1 MINFRDDIS
10 NERIDMARSM
20 TAFARQEMAKDWGT
34 LTLELRSVNHRYLD
48 VSLRM
53 PEDFRNQE
61 SKIREKISAKL
72 TRGKVDVGLRFS
84 RNETSNGEIVID
96 KELVQQ
102 IANAT
107 REIDHILYNPEAVSS
122 LDILRWPGVIKSQ
135 ELDVKELTTALFE
148 LVDDTLIDLLEGRER
163 EGEKLAELISL
174 RCQSISEVI
183 VNVKKRLP
191 EVMQLWREKLVTR
204 MQDASV
210 EVDENRLEQ
219 ELVIIAQKTDVD
231 EELDRLTTHVAE
243 VERVLKDKKPIG
255 RRLDFLM
262 QELNREANT
271 LGSKSIDTE
280 TTKASVDLK
289 VFIEQMREQIQN
301 IE

>member
-1 MINFRDDIS
+1 
-10 NERIDMARSM
+10 MARSM
-20 TAFARQEMAKDWGT
+20 TAFARQELAKDWGT

-48 VSLRM
+48 VSLRL
-53 PEDFRNQE
+53 PEDFRNLE

-72 TRGKVDVGLRFS
+72 ARGKVDVGLRFL
-84 RNETSNGEIVID
+84 RTETSSGEIIID

-102 IANAT
+102 IANAS

-122 LDILRWPGVIKSQ
+122 LDLLRWPGVIKTP
-135 ELDVKELTTALFE
+135 ELDSAELTTTLFE
-148 LVDDTLIDLLEGRER
+148 LLDVTLEELLEGRVR
-163 EGEKLAELISL
+163 EGEKLAGLIQQ
-174 RCQSISEVI
+174 RCQSISDVI
-183 VNVKKRLP
+183 VEVKKRLP
-191 EVMQLWREKLVTR
+191 EIMQIWREKLLKR
-204 MQDASV
+204 IQDASV

-231 EELDRLTTHVAE
+231 EELDRLATHVTE
-243 VERVLKDKKPIG
+243 VERVLKEQKPIG

-289 VFIEQMREQIQN
+289 VLIEQMREQIQN

>member
-1 MINFRDDIS
+1 
-10 NERIDMARSM
+10 MARSM
-20 TAFARQEMAKDWGT
+20 TAFARQELVKDWGI
-34 LTLELRSVNHRYLD
+34 LTLELRSVNHRYLE

-53 PEDFRNQE
+53 PEDFRNLE
-61 SKIREKISAKL
+61 PKIKEKIAAKL
-72 TRGKVDVGLRFS
+72 GRGKVDVGLRFTPGEVS
-84 RNETSNGEIVID
+84 RKEIALD

-102 IANAT
+102 ICNAS
-107 REIDHILYNPEAVSS
+107 REIDHILYNPNAVSS
-122 LDILRWPGVIKSQ
+122 LDILRWPGVIKTP
-135 ELDVKELTTALFE
+135 ELDSSELTTALFE
-148 LVDDTLIDLLEGRER
+148 LVDLTLNDMLEGRER
-163 EGEKLAELISL
+163 EGDKLADLIL
-174 RCQSISEVI
+174 QRCQSMSDVI
-183 VNVKKRLP
+183 IQVKKRLP
-191 EVMQLWREKLVTR
+191 EIMQIWREKLLKR
-204 MQDASV
+204 IQDASV

-219 ELVIIAQKTDVD
+219 ELVMIVQKTDVD
-231 EELDRLTTHVAE
+231 EELDRLATHIAE

-289 VFIEQMREQIQN
+289 VLIEQMREQIQN

>member
-1 MINFRDDIS
+1 
-10 NERIDMARSM
+10 MARSM
-20 TAFARQEMAKDWGT
+20 TAFARQELAKDWGT

-48 VSLRM
+48 ISMRM
-53 PEDFRNQE
+53 PEDFRNLE
-61 SKIREKISAKL
+61 PKIREKISAKL
-72 TRGKVDVGLRFS
+72 GRGKVDVGLKFTRADA
-84 RNETSNGEIVID
+84 TAGEISID
-96 KELVQQ
+96 KDLIQQ
-102 IANAT
+102 ISKAS

-122 LDILRWPGVIKSQ
+122 LDILRWPGVIKAP
-135 ELDVKELTTALFE
+135 ELDTDELSSALFE
-148 LVDDTLIDLLEGRER
+148 LLDTTLNDMLQGRER
-163 EGEKLAELISL
+163 EGEKLVTLIQQ
-174 RCQSISEVI
+174 RCQSINEVI
-183 VNVKKRLP
+183 EVVKKRLP
-191 EVMQLWREKLVTR
+191 EIMQIWREKLLTR
-204 MQDASV
+204 IQEASV

-231 EELDRLTTHVAE
+231 EELDRLVTHVTE

-289 VFIEQMREQIQN
+289 VLIEQMREQIQN

>member
-1 MINFRDDIS
+1 
-10 NERIDMARSM
+10 MARSM
-20 TAFARQEMAKDWGT
+20 TAFARQELVKDWGT

-53 PEDFRNQE
+53 PEDFRSLE
-61 SKIREKISAKL
+61 SKIREKVSAKL
-72 TRGKVDVGLRFS
+72 ARGKVDIGLRFS
-84 RNETSNGEIVID
+84 RTEISSGEIIID

-102 IANAT
+102 IANAS
-107 REIDHILYNPEAVSS
+107 REIDHILYNPEAISS
-122 LDILRWPGVIKSQ
+122 LDILRWPGVIKAP
-135 ELDVKELTTALFE
+135 ELDSDELTATLLE
-148 LVDDTLIDLLEGRER
+148 LVDDTLKDMLEGRER
-163 EGEKLAELISL
+163 EGDKLAELISQ

-183 VNVKKRLP
+183 TNVKERLP
-191 EVMQLWREKLVTR
+191 EIMQIWREKLLTR
-204 MQDASV
+204 IQDASV
-210 EVDENRLEQ
+210 DVDENRLEQ

-231 EELDRLTTHVAE
+231 EELDRLTTHVEE

-289 VFIEQMREQIQN
+289 VLIEQMREQIQN

>member
-1 MINFRDDIS
+1 
-10 NERIDMARSM
+10 MAFSM
-20 TAFARQEMAKDWGT
+20 TAFARQELIKEWGA

-48 VSLRM
+48 ISLRL
-53 PEDFRNQE
+53 PEDFRNLE
-61 SKIREKISAKL
+61 SKIREKISAKVA
-72 TRGKVDVGLRFS
+72 RGKVEVSLRFS
-84 RNETSNGEIVID
+84 RTESSGGEIIID

-102 IANAT
+102 IVNAG
-107 REIDHILYNPEAVSS
+107 REIDHILYNPQAVSS
-122 LDILRWPGVIKSQ
+122 LEVLRWPGVIKTP
-135 ELDVKELTTALFE
+135 ELDSVELTNALLE
-148 LVDDTLIDLLEGRER
+148 LIDITLNDLLEGRVR
-163 EGEKLAELISL
+163 EGDKLVALIQQ
-174 RCQSISEVI
+174 RCQSISDVI
-183 VNVKKRLP
+183 AKVKKRLP
-191 EVMQLWREKLVTR
+191 EIMQIWREKLLTR
-204 MQDASV
+204 IQEASV

-231 EELDRLTTHVAE
+231 EELDRLTTHIVE

-289 VFIEQMREQIQN
+289 VLIEQMREQIQN

>member
-1 MINFRDDIS
+1 
-10 NERIDMARSM
+10 MARSM
-20 TAFARQEMAKDWGT
+20 TAFARQELVKDWGT

-48 VSLRM
+48 VSLRL
-53 PEDFRNQE
+53 PEDFRNLE
-61 SKIREKISAKL
+61 SKIREKVTEKL
-72 TRGKVDVGLRFS
+72 GRGKVDVSLRFS
-84 RNETSNGEIVID
+84 RSDTDSGEIIID
-96 KELVQQ
+96 KELIKQLS
-102 IANAT
+102 NAS
-107 REIDHILYNPEAVSS
+107 REIDHILYNADSVSS
-122 LDILRWPGVIKSQ
+122 FDILRWPGVIKTP
-135 ELDVKELTTALFE
+135 ELDSDELTAALFE
-148 LVDDTLIDLLEGRER
+148 LLDVTLDELLEGRER
-163 EGEKLAELISL
+163 EGEKLSALIQQ
-174 RCQSISEVI
+174 RCNSISEVI

-191 EVMQLWREKLVTR
+191 EIMQIWREKLVKR
-204 MQDASV
+204 IQEASV

-231 EELDRLTTHVAE
+231 EELDRLVTHVAE

-289 VFIEQMREQIQN
+289 VLIEQMREQIQN

>member
-1 MINFRDDIS
+1 
-10 NERIDMARSM
+10 M
-20 TAFARQEMAKDWGT
+20 TAFARQELVKDWGT

-48 VSLRM
+48 VSLRL
-53 PEDFRNQE
+53 PEDFRNLE
-61 SKIREKISAKL
+61 SKIREKITAKL
-72 TRGKVDVGLRFS
+72 GRGKVDVSLRFTRS
-84 RNETSNGEIVID
+84 ETDSGEMVID
-96 KELVQQ
+96 KELIQQ
-102 IANAT
+102 ISNAS

-122 LDILRWPGVIKSQ
+122 LDILRWPGVIKTP
-135 ELDVKELTTALFE
+135 ELDSDELIAALFE
-148 LVDDTLIDLLEGRER
+148 LLEVSLSELLEGRER
-163 EGEKLAELISL
+163 EGEKLTALIQQ
-174 RCQSISEVI
+174 RCQSISDVI
-183 VNVKKRLP
+183 ENVKKRLP
-191 EVMQLWREKLVTR
+191 EIMQIWREKLLTR
-204 MQDASV
+204 IQDASV
-210 EVDENRLEQ
+210 EVDESRLEQ

-231 EELDRLTTHVAE
+231 EELDRLVTHVAE

-289 VFIEQMREQIQN
+289 VLIEQMREQIQN

>member
-1 MINFRDDIS
+1 
-10 NERIDMARSM
+10 MARSM
-20 TAFARQEMAKDWGT
+20 TAFARQEQTNDWGT

-53 PEDFRNQE
+53 PEDFRNLE
-61 SKIREKISAKL
+61 SKIREKITASL
-72 TRGKVDVGLRFS
+72 GRGKVDVGLRFTRS
-84 RNETSNGEIVID
+84 ESAAGEIILD
-96 KELVQQ
+96 KDLIQQ
-102 IANAT
+102 LSNAS
-107 REIDHILYNPEAVSS
+107 REIDHILYNADAVSS
-122 LDILRWPGVIKSQ
+122 LDILRWPGVIKTP
-135 ELDVKELTTALFE
+135 ELNTEALTVALFE
-148 LVDDTLIDLLEGRER
+148 LLETTLNELVEGRER
-163 EGEKLAELISL
+163 EGDKLAALIQQ
-174 RCQSISEVI
+174 RCQSISDVI
-183 VNVKKRLP
+183 VDVKKRLP
-191 EVMQLWREKLVTR
+191 EIMQTWREKLVSR

-210 EVDENRLEQ
+210 EVDENRIEQ
-219 ELVIIAQKTDVD
+219 ELVVLAQKTDVD

-243 VERVLKDKKPIG
+243 VERVLKGKKPIG

>member
-1 MINFRDDIS
+1 MV
-10 NERIDMARSM
+10 RSM
-20 TAFARQEMAKDWGT
+20 TAFARQELAKDWGT

-48 VSLRM
+48 VSLRL
-53 PEDFRNQE
+53 PEDFRNLE

-72 TRGKVDVGLRFS
+72 ARGKVDVGLRFL
-84 RNETSNGEIVID
+84 RTETSSGEIIID

-102 IANAT
+102 IANAS

-122 LDILRWPGVIKSQ
+122 LDLLRWPGVIKTP
-135 ELDVKELTTALFE
+135 ELDSAELTTTLFE
-148 LVDDTLIDLLEGRER
+148 LLDVTLEELLEGRVR
-163 EGEKLAELISL
+163 EGEKLAGLIQQ
-174 RCQSISEVI
+174 RCQSISDVI
-183 VNVKKRLP
+183 VEVKKRLP
-191 EVMQLWREKLVTR
+191 EIMQIWREKLLKR
-204 MQDASV
+204 IQDASV

-231 EELDRLTTHVAE
+231 EELDRLVTHVTE
-243 VERVLKDKKPIG
+243 VERVLKEQKPIG

-289 VFIEQMREQIQN
+289 VLIEQMREQIQN

>member
-1 MINFRDDIS
+1 
-10 NERIDMARSM
+10 MARSM
-20 TAFARQEMAKDWGT
+20 TAFARQELVKDWGT

-48 VSLRM
+48 VSMRM
-53 PEDFRNQE
+53 PEDFRNLE
-61 SKIREKISAKL
+61 PKIREKISAKL
-72 TRGKVDVGLRFS
+72 ARGKVDVGLKFS
-84 RNETSNGEIVID
+84 RTEAAAGDLLID
-96 KELVQQ
+96 MDLIQQ
-102 IANAT
+102 ISNAS
-107 REIDHILYNPEAVSS
+107 REIDHILYNPAQVSS
-122 LDILRWPGVIKSQ
+122 LELLRWPGVIKTPEVDSA
-135 ELDVKELTTALFE
+135 ELSGALFE
-148 LVDDTLIDLLEGRER
+148 LLDVTLNDMLEGRER
-163 EGEKLAELISL
+163 EGEKLADLIQQ

-191 EVMQLWREKLVTR
+191 EIMKIWREKLLTR
-204 MQDASV
+204 IQDASV
-210 EVDENRLEQ
+210 EVDESRLQQ
-219 ELVIIAQKTDVD
+219 ELVILAQKTDVD
-231 EELDRLTTHVAE
+231 EELDRLTTHVTE

>member
-1 MINFRDDIS
+1 
-10 NERIDMARSM
+10 MAKSM
-20 TAFARQEMAKDWGT
+20 TAFARQEQVKDWGA

-48 VSLRM
+48 VSLRL
-53 PEDFRNQE
+53 PDDFRSLE

-84 RNETSNGEIVID
+84 RAETSRGKILID

-102 IANAT
+102 VVDAS
-107 REIDHILYNPEAVSS
+107 REIDHIIYNPNAVSS
-122 LDILRWPGVIKSQ
+122 LDILRWPGVIKMP
-135 ELDVKELTTALFE
+135 ELNSEELSTALFE
-148 LVDDTLIDLLEGRER
+148 LFDVTLNDLIASRER
-163 EGEKLAELISL
+163 EGEKLAVLIQQ
-174 RCQSISEVI
+174 RCESITDVI
-183 VNVKKRLP
+183 SKVKKRLP
-191 EVMQLWREKLVTR
+191 EIMNIWREKLVAR
-204 MQDASV
+204 IQDAGI
-210 EVDENRLEQ
+210 EVDESRLEQ
-219 ELVIIAQKTDVD
+219 ELVVIAQKTDVD
-231 EELDRLTTHVAE
+231 EELDRLATHIEE

-289 VFIEQMREQIQN
+289 VLIEQMREQIQN

>member
-1 MINFRDDIS
+1 
-10 NERIDMARSM
+10 MARSM
-20 TAFARQEMAKDWGT
+20 TAFARQELVKDWGT

-48 VSLRM
+48 VSLRL
-53 PEDFRNQE
+53 PDDFRNLE
-61 SKIREKISAKL
+61 PKIREKISAKL
-72 TRGKVDVGLRFS
+72 ARGKVDVGLRFS
-84 RNETSNGEIVID
+84 RTETSSGDILIN

-102 IANAT
+102 ISDAS
-107 REIDHILYNPEAVSS
+107 REIDHILYNPEAVPS
-122 LDILRWPGVIKSQ
+122 LDILRWPGVIKTP
-135 ELDVKELTTALFE
+135 ELDSAELTSALFE
-148 LVDDTLIDLLEGRER
+148 LLDASLNDLLEGRAR
-163 EGEKLAELISL
+163 EGEKLADLISQ
-174 RCQSISEVI
+174 RCQSISDVI
-183 VNVKKRLP
+183 VDVKKRLP
-191 EVMQLWREKLVTR
+191 EIMQIWREKLLTR
-204 MQDASV
+204 IQEASV

-219 ELVIIAQKTDVD
+219 ELVILAHKTDVD

-243 VERVLKDKKPIG
+243 VERVLKDEKPIG

-289 VFIEQMREQIQN
+289 VLIEQMREQIQN

>member
-1 MINFRDDIS
+1 
-10 NERIDMARSM
+10 MARSM
-20 TAFARQEMAKDWGT
+20 TAFARQELVKDWGT

-48 VSLRM
+48 VSLRL
-53 PEDFRNQE
+53 PENFRNFE
-61 SKIREKISAKL
+61 PKIREKISAKL
-72 TRGKVDVGLRFS
+72 ARGKVDVGLRFS
-84 RNETSNGEIVID
+84 RTETSSGDILID

-102 IANAT
+102 ISDAS

-122 LDILRWPGVIKSQ
+122 LDILRWPGVIKTP
-135 ELDVKELTTALFE
+135 ELDSAELTSALFE
-148 LVDDTLIDLLEGRER
+148 LLDAGLNDMLEGRAR
-163 EGEKLAELISL
+163 EGEKLAALISQ
-174 RCQSISEVI
+174 RCQSISDVI
-183 VNVKKRLP
+183 VDVKKRLP
-191 EVMQLWREKLVTR
+191 EIMQIWREKLLTR
-204 MQDASV
+204 IQEASV

-219 ELVIIAQKTDVD
+219 ELVILAHKTDVD

-243 VERVLKDKKPIG
+243 VERVLKDEKPIG

-289 VFIEQMREQIQN
+289 VLIEQMREQIQN